1 MSGCTNSQIFNP
13 KFASDYDVSDIEGV
27 FNKERFQINFT
38 EEELQTL
45 EKVFTNSH
53 NVMFN
58 SNQDYIKFMNKES
71 RNRFAKTKMIKA
83 YRLLLQQN
91 KIERNINLEKYMKFK
106 STRSNSGILQITTMM
121 TGQLFGDQ
129 NDIKNG
135 GCPHKCTYCPLEI
148 IDGVVTQPRS
158 YRTEEPANQRAS
170 QNKHHPLGQVFDRLN
185 TLEKMGHLSP
195 EPENPAKIEFMI
207 SGGTF
212 NFFPED
218 YIIWFTTMSYYA
230 LNVYYDYSITGKL
243 RETLSLEEEQK
254 INETS
259 PIRMIG
265 LTIETRPDYVTD
277 KNDPY
282 KYIRFFRRLGVT
294 RVQTGVQHV
303 NDEILKKVKRDCT
316 NEENKLGN
324 RILMTVFKVDNH
336 WMTDLPGSTPEIDSA
351 MIDYVF
357 SEPDYAVDQ
366 LKIYPTM
373 VIEYSELYDEY
384 QRGDYV
390 PYAESSPEK
399 MSEVLTKF
407 LEKVP
412 YYIRVNRVIRDFY
425 AEAVVGGV
433 KNADMRKTVED
444 SIKEKGIVL
453 KDIRCREIKN
463 GEFDSNDCHLF
474 VERYESCGGINYF
487 ISYENK
493 ARTKLYGFIRL
504 RFNLDT
510 TYVLPELID
519 HAMIR
524 ELHVYGEHT
533 GVNYGVNS
541 DSTNTHHTQH
551 RGLGK
556 KLLAKAEEIASLN
569 GYENISV
576 ISGVGVKEYYRKR
589 GYSDYHTFMTKTID
603 MPLKYHLISFV
614 GAMFVLLL
622 AFFVLIM

>member
-1 MSGCTNSQIFNP
+1 MSACSKIFNP
-13 KFASDYDVSDIEGV
+13 KFASDYTPTDIEGV

-38 EEELQTL
+38 DEELETL
-45 EKVFTNSH
+45 ERVFNNS
-53 NVMFN
+53 FN
-58 SNQDYIKFMNKES
+58 HQFCSNQDYIKFMNKEA
-71 RNRFAKTKMIKA
+71 RNRFPKTKMIKA
-83 YRLLLQQN
+83 YRLLLKQK
-91 KIERNINLEKYMKFK
+91 KIERNQNLEKYMKFK
-106 STRSNSGILQITTMM
+106 ATRGNSGILQITTMM
-121 TGQLFGDQ
+121 SGQLFGDG

-148 IDGVVTQPRS
+148 INGVITQPRS
-158 YRTEEPANQRAS
+158 YRTPEPSNQRAT
-170 QNKHHPLGQVFDRLN
+170 QNKHHPLGQVFDRLH
-185 TLEKMGHLSP
+185 TLEKMGHLST

-218 YIIWFTTMSYYA
+218 YIVWFTTMSYYA
-230 LNVYYDYSITGKL
+230 LNVYYDYTLTGEL
-243 RETLSLEEEQK
+243 RDTLSLEEEQK

-282 KYIRFFRRLGVT
+282 KYIRFFRKLGVT

-303 NDEILKKVKRDCT
+303 DDKILKKVKRDCT
-316 NEENKLGN
+316 NEKNKLGN

-351 MIDYVF
+351 MIDYLF
-357 SEPDYAVDQ
+357 TEPDYAVDQ
-366 LKIYPTM
+366 IKIYPTM
-373 VIEYSELYDEY
+373 VIEYSELYDQY
-384 QRGDYV
+384 QRGEYV
-390 PYAESSPEK
+390 PYAESNPEK
-399 MSEVLTKF
+399 MNEVLTKF
-407 LEKVP
+407 LENVP
-412 YYIRVNRVIRDFY
+412 YYMRVNRVIRDFF
-425 AEAVVGGV
+425 AEAIIGGV
-433 KNADMRKTVED
+433 KNADMRKTIED

-453 KDIRCREIKN
+453 KDIRCREIKD
-463 GEFDSNDCHLF
+463 GEFDDNDCHLF
-474 VERYESCGGINYF
+474 VDRYESCGGINYF

-493 ARTKLYGFIRL
+493 LRTKLYGFVRL

-524 ELHVYGEHT
+524 ELHVYGVHT
-533 GVNYGVNS
+533 GVNS
-541 DSTNTHHTQH
+541 ESSTHTQH

-556 KLLAKAEEIASLN
+556 KLLAKAEEIAALN

-589 GYSDYHTFMTKTID
+589 GYTDYHTFMTKTID
-603 MPLKYHLISFV
+603 LSFKYHLISFI
-614 GAMFVLLL
+614 GAMLVLFL
-622 AFFVLIM
+622 AFFTFAL